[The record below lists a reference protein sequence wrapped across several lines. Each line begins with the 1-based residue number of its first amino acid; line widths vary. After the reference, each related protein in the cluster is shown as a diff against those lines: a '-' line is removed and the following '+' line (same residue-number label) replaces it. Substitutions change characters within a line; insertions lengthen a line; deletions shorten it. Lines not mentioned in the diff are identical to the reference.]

1 MKHENRIHFLTHKTH
16 EWMLSFIIETADGKI
31 IVIDG
36 GTAGDAD
43 HLLENLKAVTGSEK
57 PVIDAWFL
65 THPHLDHTGAFIR
78 FMSEE
83 TPLEV
88 KHVYYNFPS
97 RQYLARHDPG
107 IGSTHIDKF
116 YTIRDKIAEIAD
128 VVTQGD
134 TYEVG
139 EARFDI
145 LYTHDPAFTKEAYN
159 DSSTVIRITLAG
171 QKLLILADLA
181 ADGGKKLLEMH
192 GDALKSDFVQ
202 MSHHGQGGV
211 QRDVYE
217 AVAPKCCFWCATQQ
231 LWDNDVGLG
240 FNTHGWKTIET
251 RTWMQELGIKHHY
264 IIKDGDAH
272 LNLPFAFE
280 E

>member
-145 LYTHDPAFTKEAYN
+145 LYTHDPAFIKEAYN

-181 ADGGKKLLEMH
+181 ADGGKKLLAMH

-251 RTWMQELGIKHHY
+251 RTWMQELGVKYHY